1 MLLFLT
7 LKHSFYSREIRNF
20 LEMNFTGATIWKNI
34 FTTNKSTVETAW
46 FLKQWSHWCR
56 VLLTHPWKGCSVWL
70 WSWHDIFRNS
80 KAHGVFVECLQFS
93 GMSSVQFSRS
103 VVSYSFRPHESQ
115 HARPPSPSPTPRVY
129 PNSCPSSWWCHSA
142 ISSSVVPFS
151 SCLQSL
157 PASGSFPMSQL
168 FAWSGQS
175 IGVSASTSILS
186 MNTQNWS
193 PVGWTGWISLQSKGF
208 SRVFSNTTVQKHKF
222 FGTQLSL

>member
-129 PNSCPSSWWCHSA
+129 PNSCPLSQWCLPPSHPLSSPSPPARNLSQHQGLFKWV
-142 ISSSVVPFS
+142 SSLHQVAKVLEFQ
-151 SCLQSL
+151 LQHQT
-157 PASGSFPMSQL
+157 FQ
-168 FAWSGQS
+168 
-175 IGVSASTSILS
+175 
-186 MNTQNWS
+186 
-193 PVGWTGWISLQSKGF
+193 WTPRTNL
-208 SRVFSNTTVQKHKF
+208 
-222 FGTQLSL
+222 L